1 MTPQELMEERE
12 KQILKNLEQDKPKLD
27 ELLKKAQENF
37 EKNKPYLDK
46 QMKDT
51 IEKIKLIKWNF
62 LIFFFNI
69 NL

>member
-1 MTPQELMEERE
+1 MTPQELMKKTE

-27 ELLKKAQENF
+27 ELLRKAQENF

-51 IEKIKLIKWNF
+51 IERIKLIK
-62 LIFFFNI
+62 
-69 NL
+69 

>member
-12 KQILKNLEQDKPKLD
+12 KQILKNLEQDKTKID

-51 IEKIKLIKWNF
+51 IEKIKLIK
-62 LIFFFNI
+62 
-69 NL
+69 